1 MISGKGKISIKTG
14 RHESLT
20 LPGERSQRTLTSVQS
35 SPLVTDRFHRLDF
48 YIVLRKLIP
57 KQQAFS
63 QRIQEASM
71 V

>member
-1 MISGKGKISIKTG
+1 MRFQWQRAIGSTSRKLNSV
-14 RHESLT
+14 
-20 LPGERSQRTLTSVQS
+20 ERSS
-35 SPLVTDRFHRLDF
+35 LVTDRFDRLDF

-63 QRIQEASM
+63 QRIQETSM